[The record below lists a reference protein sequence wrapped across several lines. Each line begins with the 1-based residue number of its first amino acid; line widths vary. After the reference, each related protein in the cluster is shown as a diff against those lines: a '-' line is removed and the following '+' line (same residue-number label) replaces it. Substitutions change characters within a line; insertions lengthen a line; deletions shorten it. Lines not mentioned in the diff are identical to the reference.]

1 MRAYLRHLPAAPLAA
16 ARLAACG
23 RRIDDAGVAQ
33 DWTRSPTD
41 PRRSA
46 LAANPLPG

>member
-1 MRAYLRHLPAAPLAA
+1 
-16 ARLAACG
+16 
-23 RRIDDAGVAQ
+23 VAQ
-33 DWTRSPTD
+33 DWTRSPAD